1 MIRTPLKKK
10 RPTPRRWKTAR
21 CIGWSTDPTKKTRCR
36 KPQAHIERCQP
47 HADLYLDGLV
57 RDILGVGRERRCL
70 VTHDQVCKC
79 AGVIQVNHGF
89 KRGHKGVRWD
99 LRNVVLACAGL
110 NGWAKY
116 NDARWRED
124 IFQPLVGPEVYAE
137 LKALAYDPPK
147 LDYEAVLTELTARLA
162 EEKRKT

>member
-1 MIRTPLKKK
+1 VIRRKPIKK
-10 RPTPRRWKTAR
+10 RTTKRKWKTPR
-21 CIGWSTDPTKKTRCR
+21 CIGWSTDPTRKTYCK
-36 KPQAHIERCQP
+36 KPQRSIERCQP

-57 RDILGVGRERRCL
+57 RDILRS
-70 VTHDQVCKC
+70 VTWSCGIVHDDVCGC
-79 AGVIQVNHGF
+79 AGVLQVNHGF

-124 IFQPLVGPEVYAE
+124 IFQPFVGPATYAK
-137 LKALAYDPPK
+137 LKALAYAPPK
-147 LDYEAVLTELTARLA
+147 LDYEAIRVDLLA
-162 EEKRKT
+162 HLEEANRD

>member
-1 MIRTPLKKK
+1 MIRRSPIKK
-10 RPTPRRWKTAR
+10 RTTKRTWKSPR
-21 CIGWSTDPTKKTRCR
+21 CIGPYVDPTVKARCR
-36 KPQAHIERCQP
+36 NPQRSIERCQP
-47 HADLYLDGLV
+47 HADEYLDNLV
-57 RDILGVGRERRCL
+57 RAILRGRATDDGC
-70 VTHDQVCKC
+70 QVVHAVATC
-79 AGVIQVNHGF
+79 AGPLQVNHGF

-124 IFQPLVGPEVYAE
+124 IFQPIVGAATYAE

-147 LDYEAVLTELTARLA
+147 LDYEAIRAELTALVKA
-162 EEKRKT
+162 A